1 MKSKFSQKAQ
11 NTLDRAREIASE
23 LGYSYIGTEH
33 ILLGMLGEESSVAA
47 RLLYARGAEYEKLYA
62 IADKCG
68 GTERPRELIPSD
80 MTPKLRRLIEA
91 SAGNATRSTR
101 SLIGTEHMLLALC
114 DCRDGAAIKMLTDS
128 GVSVSEVRRDIL
140 SYLESQKK
148 TSGGILEDTG
158 REPAIEGAPTISKYG
173 RDLTAAAEAGRL
185 DPAIGRDAETE
196 RMIQV
201 LCRRRK
207 NNPCLIGEPGVGKTA
222 IAEGL
227 AARVAAGNVPD
238 MLAGQR
244 IVTLDLP
251 SMIAGAK
258 YRGEFEDRIKK
269 VIEEASRAPDL
280 IMFIDEIHM
289 ITGAGAAE
297 GAIDAANILK
307 PALARGEI
315 RVIGSTTTTEYH
327 RHIERDTALARRFQ
341 PIMVAEPTSAEAR
354 LILLGLRQRYE
365 AHHGLKITD
374 EAIEAAVRL
383 SARYITDRRLP
394 DKAIDLIDEAAA
406 GKRIAMAASPDSM
419 ESIARELRKV
429 SRAKENA
436 IRDQDFELAASL
448 RDRELEIR
456 STASLAAAKRKHDP
470 ASVTAEDVAAVV
482 TEMSGV
488 PLNCLGS
495 DEAARL
501 ADLEAVLSRRVIG
514 QRAAVAAV
522 TAAIKRGR
530 LGLSDPD
537 RPTGSFIF
545 AGGSGVG
552 KTKLCSVLAEELF
565 GTSGALIKFD
575 MSEYMEKHS
584 VSRLIGSPP
593 GYVGYGEGGQ
603 LTERVKRRPYCVVLF
618 DEIEKAHP
626 DIFDLLLQILED
638 GRLTDSEGNV
648 TDFKNTVIIMT
659 TNIGSSRRRA
669 NSIGFNNN
677 DNNDRAA
684 GDREHIRSASLAAT
698 AAERKRIGA
707 AIDAAFRPELLNRL
721 DEIVIFDELGE
732 ESMMQICRIML
743 AELTKRC
750 AAGSHAVGLTFD
762 NATVSHICRL
772 AMEKHSGARPLRGMI
787 RREIEEKLSD
797 IIINASSAEHRD
809 ISNIDVSLDEARD
822 RLIFNII

>member
-1 MKSKFSQKAQ
+1 MKSRFSQKAQ
-11 NTLDRAREIASE
+11 NTLDRALEIASE

-33 ILLGMLGEESSVAA
+33 ILLGMLDEESSVAA

-62 IADKCG
+62 ITDKCG
-68 GTERPRELIPSD
+68 ATDRPRELIPSD

-91 SAGNATRSTR
+91 SAGNAARSAR
-101 SLIGTEHMLLALC
+101 ALIGTEHMLLALC
-114 DCRDGAAIKMLTDS
+114 DCRDGAAIKMLEDT
-128 GVSVSEVRRDIL
+128 GVSVSAVRRDIL
-140 SYLESQKK
+140 SYLESKKK
-148 TSGGILEDTG
+148 TAGGALVDAAQDT
-158 REPAIEGAPTISKYG
+158 AIEGAPTVSKYG

-185 DPAIGRDAETE
+185 DPAIGRDSETE

-222 IAEGL
+222 IVEGL
-227 AARVAAGNVPD
+227 AVRMAAGNVPD

-341 PIMVAEPTSAEAR
+341 PIMVAEPTPAEAR

-365 AHHGLKITD
+365 AHHGLKIAD
-374 EAIEAAVRL
+374 EAIEAAVQL

-406 GKRIAMAASPDSM
+406 CKRIAMAASPDSM
-419 ESIARELRKV
+419 ESIERELREV
-429 SRAKENA
+429 RRAKENA

-448 RDRELEIR
+448 RDRELGIR
-456 STASLAAAKRKHDP
+456 STASSAAEKRMHDP
-470 ASVTAEDVAAVV
+470 AAVTADDVAAVV

-488 PLNCLGS
+488 PLNCLGT

-501 ADLEAVLSRRVIG
+501 AGLESVLSRRVIG

-522 TAAIKRGR
+522 ASAIKRGR

-545 AGGSGVG
+545 AGDSGVG

-565 GTSGALIKFD
+565 GTPSALIKFD

-638 GRLTDSEGNV
+638 GCLTDSEGNV
-648 TDFKNTVIIMT
+648 TDFKNTVVIMT
-659 TNIGSSRRRA
+659 TNIGAAHRRT
-669 NSIGFNNN
+669 NTIGFNGGEYKI
-677 DNNDRAA
+677 D
-684 GDREHIRSASLAAT
+684 GSREHTESTSTAQESA
-698 AAERKRIGA
+698 EKKRIAA
-707 AIDAAFRPELLNRL
+707 AIEVTFRPELLNRL

-732 ESMMQICRIML
+732 ESMIQICRIML
-743 AELTKRC
+743 AELAKRC
-750 AAGSHAVGLTFD
+750 AVGTPAVNLTFD
-762 NATVSHICRL
+762 DATVSHICRL
-772 AMEKHSGARPLRGMI
+772 AIAKHNGARPLRSMI
-787 RREIEEKLSD
+787 RREIEEKLAD
-797 IIINASSAEHRD
+797 IIINASSTEPRNISAID
-809 ISNIDVSLDEARD
+809 ISLDEAGD
-822 RLIFNII
+822 RLIFNIK